1 MTTTTPVMFGI
12 DASRYQGTVNWATVD
27 QSTGFGWEKCTE
39 GHTYVNPYWAAAKTA
54 MTARAQASGFVPGA
68 YLFLRAGDGA
78 GQAEWFA
85 KNAGNL
91 DGFAIAV
98 DIEPSGT
105 SKPTLADGKACVARL
120 RQLYPHH
127 PVGGY
132 IPHWYWAGADTTFV
146 DWLWASHYVTGTGG
160 PRDLYAKVPASYWDA
175 YGGRQ
180 VSLLQFTSTATVPG
194 VSGLVDCSA
203 FRGGAADLRKLVLP
217 ASGPFRHEVQAGN
230 TLSLHAVAAARGTSV
245 DHLTEV
251 TEANVD
257 AAHLAV
263 FDAYMALDQALLDV
277 KAPHPALPAGLV
289 YWTSQ
294 P

>member
-1 MTTTTPVMFGI
+1 MTTTTPLMFGI

-27 QSTGFGWEKCTE
+27 QSTGFGFEKVTE
-39 GHTYVNPYWAAAKTA
+39 GHTYVNPFWAAAKTA

-78 GQAEWFA
+78 GQADWFA

-132 IPHWYWAGADTTFV
+132 IPHWYWGTQDTTFA
-146 DWLWASHYVTGTGG
+146 DWLWASNYVAGTGG

-175 YGGRQ
+175 YGGRD
-180 VSLLQFTSTATVPG
+180 VSLLQFTSSATVLG
-194 VSGLVDCSA
+194 VSGVVDCSA
-203 FRGGAADLRKLVLP
+203 FRGHAADLRKLVLP
-217 ASGPFRHEVQAGN
+217 AAPFPSGRHVVGDTPGTLNALAKLQGCHVNEIWYATVLGMAAEGHTGFGPLQAAYNDAGN
-230 TLSLHAVAAARGTSV
+230 WDDRMTSGMV
-245 DHLTEV
+245 LW
-251 TEANVD
+251 
-257 AAHLAV
+257 
-263 FDAYMALDQALLDV
+263 
-277 KAPHPALPAGLV
+277 LP
-289 YWTSQ
+289 
-294 P
+294 

>member
-1 MTTTTPVMFGI
+1 MTTTTPLMFGI

-27 QSTGFGWEKCTE
+27 QSTGFGFEKVTE

-78 GQAEWFA
+78 GQADWFA
-85 KNAGNL
+85 KNAGDL

-105 SKPTLADGKACVARL
+105 SKPTLADGKACVTRL
-120 RQLYPHH
+120 RQLYPDH

-132 IPHWYWAGADTTFV
+132 IPHWYWAGADTTFC

-160 PRDLYAKVPASYWDA
+160 PRDLYAKVPASYWDG
-175 YGGRQ
+175 YGGRD
-180 VSLLQFTSTATVPG
+180 VSLLQFTSSATVPG
-194 VSGLVDCSA
+194 VSGQVDCSA
-203 FRGGAADLRKLVLP
+203 FRGHAADLL
-217 ASGPFRHEVQAGN
+217 N
-230 TLSLHAVAAARGTSV
+230 
-245 DHLTEV
+245 LT
-251 TEANVD
+251 
-257 AAHLAV
+257 
-263 FDAYMALDQALLDV
+263 
-277 KAPHPALPAGLV
+277 LPAGPFPSGRHVVGDTPGTLAALAKLQGCDVADIWFETAAHDVDGRFGDLQRAYLNAGNWDARMPSGLV
-289 YWTSQ
+289 LWL